1 MACNEIIHIKEELM
15 GKIVVTG
22 CEIEGLYVIE
32 PTVYADSR
40 GYFFESYNEADFVS
54 AGIDKKF
61 VQDNQS
67 MSSKGVLR
75 GLHFQKE
82 HPQAKLVRVISGE
95 VYDVAVDLRKG
106 SATFGKHFGV
116 ILSAENKKQFFIP
129 EGFAHGFLVLSEKA
143 EFAYKCSDFYHPN
156 DEGGIIWN
164 DKDIAIDWNIP
175 EGIEPVISDKDAKLP
190 AFKDAFIF

>member
-1 MACNEIIHIKEELM
+1 M
-15 GKIVVTG
+15 GKIIVTG
-22 CEIEGLYVIE
+22 CEIEGRYVIE

-40 GYFFESYNEADFVS
+40 GYFFESYNEADFIK

-67 MSSKGVLR
+67 MSLRGVLR

-106 SATFGKHFGV
+106 SATVGK
-116 ILSAENKKQFFIP
+116 
-129 EGFAHGFLVLSEKA
+129 
-143 EFAYKCSDFYHPN
+143 
-156 DEGGIIWN
+156 
-164 DKDIAIDWNIP
+164 
-175 EGIEPVISDKDAKLP
+175 
-190 AFKDAFIF
+190 

>member
-1 MACNEIIHIKEELM
+1 MACNEIIHIKEEIM
-15 GKIVVTG
+15 GKIIVTG

-40 GYFFESYNEADFVS
+40 GYFFESYNEADFIK

-67 MSSKGVLR
+67 MSLIGVLR

-106 SATFGKHFGV
+106 SATFGKYFGV

-143 EFAYKCSDFYHPN
+143 EFAYKCSDFYQPS
-156 DEGGIIWN
+156 DEGGIIWD
-164 DKDIAIDWNIP
+164 DKDIAWPIP
-175 EGIEPVISDKDAKLP
+175 EGVKPIISEKDTKQPLFREV
-190 AFKDAFIF
+190 FK

>member
-1 MACNEIIHIKEELM
+1 M
-15 GKIVVTG
+15 GKIIVTG

-40 GYFFESYNEADFVS
+40 GYFFESYNEVDFIK

-67 MSSKGVLR
+67 MSLRGVLR

-106 SATFGKHFGV
+106 SATFGKYFGV

-143 EFAYKCSDFYHPN
+143 EFAYKCSDFYQPS
-156 DEGGIIWN
+156 DEGGIIWD
-164 DKDIAIDWNIP
+164 DKDIAIDWPIP
-175 EGIEPVISDKDAKLP
+175 EGVKPIISEKDTKQPL
-190 AFKDAFIF
+190 FREVFE

>member
-1 MACNEIIHIKEELM
+1 MACNEIIHIKEEIM
-15 GKIVVTG
+15 GKIIVTG

-40 GYFFESYNEADFVS
+40 GYFFESYNEADFIK

-67 MSSKGVLR
+67 MSLRGVLR
-75 GLHFQKE
+75 GLHFQKG

-106 SATFGKHFGV
+106 SATFGKYFGV

-143 EFAYKCSDFYHPN
+143 EFAYKCSDFYQPS
-156 DEGGIIWN
+156 DEGGIIWD
-164 DKDIAIDWNIP
+164 DKDIAIDWPIP
-175 EGIEPVISDKDAKLP
+175 EGVKPIISEKDTKQPLFREV
-190 AFKDAFIF
+190 FK

>member
-1 MACNEIIHIKEELM
+1 M
-15 GKIVVTG
+15 GKIIVTG

-40 GYFFESYNEADFVS
+40 GYFFESYNEADFIK

-67 MSSKGVLR
+67 MSLRGVLR

-106 SATFGKHFGV
+106 SATFGKYFGV

-129 EGFAHGFLVLSEKA
+129 EGFAHGFLVRSDEAIFTYKVDNVYAPQAEACILWKDEDINVDWNVDEKEIVMSEKDLRACCLREA
-143 EFAYKCSDFYHPN
+143 EVF
-156 DEGGIIWN
+156 E
-164 DKDIAIDWNIP
+164 
-175 EGIEPVISDKDAKLP
+175 
-190 AFKDAFIF
+190 